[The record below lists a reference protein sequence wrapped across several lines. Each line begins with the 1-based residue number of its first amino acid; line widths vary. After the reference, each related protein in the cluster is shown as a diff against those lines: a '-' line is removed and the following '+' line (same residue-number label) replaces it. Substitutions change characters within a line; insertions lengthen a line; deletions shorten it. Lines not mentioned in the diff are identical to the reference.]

1 MTLTIVQ
8 VVVAIVVCAA
18 LVCASFV
25 AGSTYRRKTAEAKI
39 GSAEEEAMRIVN
51 EAIKTAEQK
60 RKEAIVEAKDEA
72 FRLKSEADKE
82 ILILRFEKQM
92 EYDELA
98 EKLGITDFAA
108 RQRVSRAVRR
118 MRKLMARDEEEE
130 PEGAK

>member
-1 MTLTIVQ
+1 MTVPSHWLMRVVKNKSKNEMRRKYHQ
-8 VVVAIVVCAA
+8 VEVDITEAGAA
-18 LVCASFV
+18 LFAR
-25 AGSTYRRKTAEAKI
+25 TDETALFEMLPR
-39 GSAEEEAMRIVN
+39 E
-51 EAIKTAEQK
+51 
-60 RKEAIVEAKDEA
+60 
-72 FRLKSEADKE
+72 LSEADKE

>member
-1 MTLTIVQ
+1 MLPRE
-8 VVVAIVVCAA
+8 
-18 LVCASFV
+18 L
-25 AGSTYRRKTAEAKI
+25 
-39 GSAEEEAMRIVN
+39 
-51 EAIKTAEQK
+51 
-60 RKEAIVEAKDEA
+60 
-72 FRLKSEADKE
+72 SEADKE

>member
-1 MTLTIVQ
+1 MLLRMALFFLNYPVRISQKSCRATVVKNKSKNEMRRKYHQ
-8 VVVAIVVCAA
+8 VEVDITEAGAA
-18 LVCASFV
+18 LFAR
-25 AGSTYRRKTAEAKI
+25 TDETALFEMLPR
-39 GSAEEEAMRIVN
+39 E
-51 EAIKTAEQK
+51 
-60 RKEAIVEAKDEA
+60 
-72 FRLKSEADKE
+72 LSEADKE